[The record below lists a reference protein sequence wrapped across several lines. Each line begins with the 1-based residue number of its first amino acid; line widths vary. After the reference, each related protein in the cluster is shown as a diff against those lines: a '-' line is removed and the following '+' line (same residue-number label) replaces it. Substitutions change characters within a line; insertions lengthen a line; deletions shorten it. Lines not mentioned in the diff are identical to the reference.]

1 MGKSDRSTTDSHEKI
16 GIIDLGSNTVLLL
29 VLDHSGL
36 VVADELRITRLA
48 ERVFESGRL
57 SPGARERTRRAVS
70 ELAETAREAG
80 AERLIGVGTAALRH
94 ARDGAAFLSSLQR
107 PGLLDEGRVLSGA
120 EEARF
125 TIEAALRGERAAGR
139 PLVVIDVGGG
149 STEVARLVSRA
160 VSGAG
165 STSKEGEVEA
175 VSLPLGSVRLTERFL
190 PQHPVPSEHVAA
202 LRAWI
207 REQTASLRPEP
218 GARVVAVAGTATTLA
233 ALKLQLARYD
243 RDRVEGFEL
252 SSGDLSGWIERLA
265 ALDVAARSELPGL
278 EPGRADVIVAGL
290 LILEQVLERLEVGS
304 FRASGRGV
312 RYGVALSLLGGRNL
326 APQ

>member
-120 EEARF
+120 EEA
-125 TIEAALRGERAAGR
+125 ILALVGESHR
-139 PLVVIDVGGG
+139 
-149 STEVARLVSRA
+149 
-160 VSGAG
+160 
-165 STSKEGEVEA
+165 K
-175 VSLPLGSVRLTERFL
+175 
-190 PQHPVPSEHVAA
+190 
-202 LRAWI
+202 
-207 REQTASLRPEP
+207 
-218 GARVVAVAGTATTLA
+218 
-233 ALKLQLARYD
+233 
-243 RDRVEGFEL
+243 VEGQGQAKTRHYCCGRVCL
-252 SSGDLSGWIERLA
+252 KC
-265 ALDVAARSELPGL
+265 LP
-278 EPGRADVIVAGL
+278 ED
-290 LILEQVLERLEVGS
+290 E
-304 FRASGRGV
+304 
-312 RYGVALSLLGGRNL
+312 
-326 APQ
+326 